1 MGEFPDLQSVCL
13 YIKSDIIRRML
24 LALLQTMRPKQ
35 WTKNF
40 FIFAALV
47 FDHKLFQPE
56 AFARTLAGFVLLC
69 ALSSLVYLVNDLA
82 DMDRDRQHPKKRH
95 RPLASGKLK
104 PNVAIAAVL
113 LLLVVAAPLSFLLHW
128 QFGLMAVIYLASNL
142 LYSFWLKNVVLIDVL
157 IVALGYLLRV
167 SAGAVLVASAISPWL
182 YICMTLLALFI
193 GFGKRRGELLLVGS
207 EPGNTRKVLEEYTL
221 PFLDELINLVATA
234 TIVTYSFYTFSAE
247 NLPENHAMMFTI
259 PFVLYGVFR
268 YLYLIHIKG
277 EGGAPDEL
285 VMVDR
290 PLQVTFAMWGLA
302 AVIILYFG
310 RG

>member
-1 MGEFPDLQSVCL
+1 
-13 YIKSDIIRRML
+13 
-24 LALLQTMRPKQ
+24 MRPKQ

-40 FIFAALV
+40 FIFAALI
-47 FDHKLFQPE
+47 FDHKLFDPP
-56 AFARTLAGFVLLC
+56 ALIRSLVGFALLC
-69 ALSSLVYLVNDLA
+69 ALSSAVYLVNDLA
-82 DMDRDRQHPKKRH
+82 DMEKDRQHPKKRQ
-95 RPLASGKLK
+95 RPLASGRLQ
-104 PNVAIAAVL
+104 PGVAIAAVVVL
-113 LLLVVAAPLSFLLHW
+113 LAASLPLTFLLDW
-128 QFGLMAVIYLASNL
+128 QFGLIALIYLGANL

-167 SAGAVLVASAISPWL
+167 GAGAVLVMSAISPWL

-193 GFGKRRGELLLVGS
+193 GFGKRRGEIILIGG

-285 VMVDR
+285 VMIDR
-290 PLQVTFAMWGLA
+290 PLQITFVLWGLV
-302 AVIILYFG
+302 AVLILYFG
-310 RG
+310 RA